1 MTIDSR
7 ALAREL
13 HHAVEG
19 EVRFGAGTRALY
31 TTGGSNYR
39 QLPIGVVIP
48 KTIEDVVAAVE
59 ICRARD
65 APILSRG
72 GGTSLAGQCCN
83 VAVLIDHSKYLR
95 GIVEIDSERK
105 LARVQPGVVLDQLR
119 KQSEQEY
126 GLTFGPDPST
136 HDHCT
141 FGGMVGNN
149 SCGVRSIMAQFY
161 GPGPRT
167 SDNVHELDVLLHDGR
182 RLRVREG
189 TSGDSEIDRRLT
201 ELRDR
206 YADLIRRR
214 YPNIPRR
221 ISGYNLDDLLPE
233 KGFHVARA
241 LVGTESTCV
250 TVLEATVHLLHS
262 PPARS
267 LLVLGYESKYH
278 AADHVL
284 EVLAHKPL
292 GLEGVDETLV
302 EDMKLAGVHDQDV
315 TMLPDGRGWL
325 LVEFG
330 GETKDEAD
338 ARARDC
344 MADLQKGAGAPKDIK
359 LYDDPEQE
367 RHVWEVREAGLGAT
381 AFIPGK
387 PDAYEGWEDSAVPPE
402 RLGEYLRRL
411 DKLAQRYGYESALYG
426 HYGNGCVHARWNFD
440 LLTSEG
446 IRKFRRWLDDASDLV
461 LELGGSLSGE
471 HGDGQARAELLPKMF
486 GDELVG
492 AFREFKSIWDPEWK
506 MNPGKVV
513 DPYRITENLRLGA
526 GYHPP
531 HVDAHFAFPDDGGSF
546 AHATT
551 RCVGIGKCRRTEPGG
566 GVMCPSYQ
574 VTREEKH
581 TTRGR
586 ARILWEM
593 LNGDE
598 LELWRSEEVYDALDL
613 CLSCKGCTH
622 DCPVS
627 VDMPALKSEFL
638 AHYYSG
644 RLRPRHAY
652 AFGLIDQ
659 VARVASKQPALANAF
674 MRTPLAKVAAGVHPK
689 REFPSFAPLTLRD
702 WFQSRL
708 PSTAAGT
715 KVILWADTFNNYFH
729 TEVGVAAVEAL
740 EAAGYSVAIPRAHL
754 CCGRPLYDYGMLK
767 LARRYLERVLAELRD
782 EIRAGTP
789 IVGIEPSCIAVFK
802 DEVAKL
808 LPNDEDAR
816 RLCKQSFHL
825 AEFLC
830 AQGYDPP
837 PLQGRAIVHGHCHEK
852 ATSGFDPLEQL
863 LGKMGLEL
871 EAPDSGCCGMAGAW
885 GYEKDHYDVSIA
897 CGERVLFPAVR
908 KAGGDAL
915 VVTDG
920 FSCKTQIEQGT
931 GRQALHVAEVLRLA
945 NGEKST
951 PPQPSRKRRAARA
964 GALAAGALAAGA
976 LAVAG
981 GTLALREH

>member
-344 MADLQKGAGAPKDIK
+344 MADL
-359 LYDDPEQE
+359 
-367 RHVWEVREAGLGAT
+367 
-381 AFIPGK
+381 
-387 PDAYEGWEDSAVPPE
+387 
-402 RLGEYLRRL
+402 
-411 DKLAQRYGYESALYG
+411 
-426 HYGNGCVHARWNFD
+426 
-440 LLTSEG
+440 
-446 IRKFRRWLDDASDLV
+446 
-461 LELGGSLSGE
+461 
-471 HGDGQARAELLPKMF
+471 
-486 GDELVG
+486 
-492 AFREFKSIWDPEWK
+492 
-506 MNPGKVV
+506 
-513 DPYRITENLRLGA
+513 
-526 GYHPP
+526 
-531 HVDAHFAFPDDGGSF
+531 
-546 AHATT
+546 
-551 RCVGIGKCRRTEPGG
+551 
-566 GVMCPSYQ
+566 
-574 VTREEKH
+574 
-581 TTRGR
+581 
-586 ARILWEM
+586 
-593 LNGDE
+593 
-598 LELWRSEEVYDALDL
+598 
-613 CLSCKGCTH
+613 
-622 DCPVS
+622 
-627 VDMPALKSEFL
+627 
-638 AHYYSG
+638 
-644 RLRPRHAY
+644 
-652 AFGLIDQ
+652 
-659 VARVASKQPALANAF
+659 
-674 MRTPLAKVAAGVHPK
+674 
-689 REFPSFAPLTLRD
+689 
-702 WFQSRL
+702 
-708 PSTAAGT
+708 
-715 KVILWADTFNNYFH
+715 
-729 TEVGVAAVEAL
+729 
-740 EAAGYSVAIPRAHL
+740 
-754 CCGRPLYDYGMLK
+754 
-767 LARRYLERVLAELRD
+767 
-782 EIRAGTP
+782 
-789 IVGIEPSCIAVFK
+789 
-802 DEVAKL
+802 
-808 LPNDEDAR
+808 
-816 RLCKQSFHL
+816 
-825 AEFLC
+825 
-830 AQGYDPP
+830 
-837 PLQGRAIVHGHCHEK
+837 
-852 ATSGFDPLEQL
+852 
-863 LGKMGLEL
+863 
-871 EAPDSGCCGMAGAW
+871 
-885 GYEKDHYDVSIA
+885 
-897 CGERVLFPAVR
+897 
-908 KAGGDAL
+908 
-915 VVTDG
+915 
-920 FSCKTQIEQGT
+920 
-931 GRQALHVAEVLRLA
+931 
-945 NGEKST
+945 
-951 PPQPSRKRRAARA
+951 
-964 GALAAGALAAGA
+964 
-976 LAVAG
+976 
-981 GTLALREH
+981 